1 MRRTLAVLA
10 VLLCALSLTTG
21 CGDDASGGGSGSTSA
36 SNNATE
42 DPAEPTQDAPEPTQD
57 APEPT
62 QDAAEPK
69 VVAVTIEGDSVTP
82 NGERIEVATG
92 QDVQLDLTADAP
104 GEIHVHST
112 PEQELE
118 YDEGTSSLTI
128 EGMERPGTVDVE
140 VHDLEKI
147 ILQLEVS

>member
-10 VLLCALSLTTG
+10 VLLCALTLTTG

-36 SNNATE
+36 SSNATE
-42 DPAEPTQDAPEPTQD
+42 DTA
-57 APEPT
+57 EPT

-140 VHDLEKI
+140 VHELEKI
-147 ILQLEVS
+147 IVQLEVS